1 MARPTDNI
9 AVAGAGRMGRGIAI
23 SFAWAGYPV
32 TLVDSEQRNVE
43 DFARLAADTRAE
55 LAKEARLLADAGVVS
70 PALAEKIAGRID
82 VVARADADAALAAAD
97 FVFEAVAEI
106 VDVKRDT
113 YAWLGGATDAAT
125 VLASTTSTML
135 SDTLADF
142 VDGPGRF
149 TNAHWLNPA
158 YLMPLVEISPAAATR
173 DDVVE
178 SLRELLERIGK
189 VPVVCR
195 ASPGY
200 IVSRIQA
207 LVLNEAARLVE
218 EGVASAE
225 DVDRAMRTGFGTR
238 YAIFGPL
245 EFVDWGG
252 GDILYYASNY
262 LGEMIDARRFVPPD
276 VVRRN
281 MDAGRNG
288 MREGVGFYDW
298 RECDLDAYRAGRLA
312 EFAGLLGHL
321 DLLPEDAEATSG
333 D

>member
-1 MARPTDNI
+1 MARRTDKI

-32 TLVDSEQRNVE
+32 TLVDSEERQPE
-43 DFARLAADTRAE
+43 DFAQLAADTRDE
-55 LAKEARLLADAGVVS
+55 LASEATSLADAGVIS
-70 PALAEKIAGRID
+70 PAQADDVAGRID
-82 VVARADADAALAAAD
+82 VVSRADAGAALTAAD
-97 FVFEAVAEI
+97 FVFEAVAEV
-106 VDVKRDT
+106 VDIKRDT
-113 YAWLGGATDAAT
+113 YAWLGSETGDTT
-125 VLASTTSTML
+125 ILASTTSTML
-135 SDTLADF
+135 SDTLAGF
-142 VDGPGRF
+142 VADPGHF

-158 YLMPLVEISPAAATR
+158 YLMPLVEISPAAHTR
-173 DDVVE
+173 DDVVDA
-178 SLRELLERIGK
+178 LRELLEHIGK

-218 EGVASAE
+218 EGVASAA

-252 GDILYYASNY
+252 GDILYFASNY
-262 LGEMIDARRFVPPD
+262 LGEMIDSTRFAPPD

-281 MDAGRNG
+281 MDEGRNG

-298 RECDLDAYRAGRLA
+298 RERDLDAYRAERLA

-321 DLLPEDAEATSG
+321 DLLPRSAESPHG